1 MLIER
6 DCAEYLELHVLKESA
21 HCHTAIRIER
31 RCEND
36 NAVPKAAK

>member
-6 DCAEYLELHVLKESA
+6 ACAEYPEFHVLEESA
-21 HCHTAIRIER
+21 HCHTTIRIER